1 MGRRARAG
9 LRPGHGSRMSRRC
22 SLRVLGALAAVLAL
36 GLPPLS
42 NGAQALTDKVTTGL
56 PFVQTDAPEVLA
68 AVKVA
73 PADRVYVMDSAFM
86 HIADSRIN
94 IFDRRDG
101 RFLGFVSTGFNGQM
115 LLSMDGQTIYDV
127 TTYFSRLTRG
137 ERTDVVEAY
146 DAHTLRFLREI
157 RIPDKRASV
166 LNYKGVLRL
175 SGNGQFLLEQNAT
188 PAVSVTV
195 VDLQAHRFV
204 NEVTA
209 TAGCWDII
217 PLPGTARSFATIC
230 GDGSLL
236 WIELGEDGKVVA
248 QQRSRPMFSVAED
261 PVFACAAVGKDA
273 LAFVS
278 FNGIVHGARLDRARH
293 AFTFVPKWPLVQDAS
308 DRAAGWVPG
317 GVNLIAMDAATHRLY
332 VLMHPHGK
340 EGSQGQPAQEIWVF
354 DMGTHRRVA
363 RVPADGAVSMT
374 LDRADPQV
382 PRLLTIDGNNVRVY
396 DISAPAPV
404 LVRTIK
410 AAAEAS
416 VQVEPGIPPGTE

>member
-1 MGRRARAG
+1 M
-9 LRPGHGSRMSRRC
+9 
-22 SLRVLGALAAVLAL
+22 ALLLYGPALLLCAQSSVAATAN
-36 GLPPLS
+36 GLPLS
-42 NGAQALTDKVTTGL
+42 
-56 PFVQTDAPEVLA
+56 QTKAPTVLA
-68 AVKVA
+68 AVNVS
-73 PADRVYVMDSAFM
+73 PADRIYVMDSAFM

-94 IFDRRDG
+94 VFDKRDG

-115 LLSMDGQTIYDV
+115 LLSMDGRTIYDV

-157 RIPDKRASV
+157 PIPAKRASV

-195 VDLQAHRFV
+195 VDLRAKKFV
-204 NEVTA
+204 NDVTA

-236 WIELGEDGKVVA
+236 WIELGDDGKVVA
-248 QQRSRPMFSVAED
+248 QRRSRPMFSVADD
-261 PVFACAAVGKDA
+261 PIFACAAFENDT
-273 LAFVS
+273 LMFVS
-278 FNGIVHGARLDRARH
+278 FNGNVYSARLDRANR
-293 AFTFVPKWPLVQDAS
+293 TFRFGPAWPLVQDAF

-317 GVNLIAMDAATHRLY
+317 GANLIAADGATHRLY

-340 EGSQGQPAQEIWVF
+340 EGSQGYPAKEIWVF
-354 DMGTHRRVA
+354 DTDTHRRVA
-363 RVPADGAVSMT
+363 RVPANGAISIAP
-374 LDRADPQV
+374 DRANPQS
-382 PRLLTIDGNNVRVY
+382 PQLLAIDGNNVQIF
-396 DISAPAPV
+396 DIAKAVPE

-410 AAAEAS
+410 GAAEAS
-416 VQVEPGIPPGTE
+416 VQVQAGIPLATE